1 MRHRKQGTWLLLG
14 GLLLMAAALFL
25 TCFNL
30 WDEHRAEVQAAG
42 VLEELRAEIPVPEER
57 PEAEEPGEEVIPDYL
72 LDPGREMP
80 AVEIGGEDYIGM
92 LEVPALGL
100 ELPMMGEWSYPRLR
114 KAPCRYRG
122 SAYQGELIIA
132 AHNYR
137 SHFGGLKSLAP
148 GDEVRFTDMDGNVFR
163 YTVAETEVLDG
174 TAVEA
179 MEAGDWD
186 LTLFTCTPGG
196 QTRVTVRCVLE
207 Q

>member
-1 MRHRKQGTWLLLG
+1 MLG

-25 TCFNL
+25 TCFNM
-30 WDEHRAEVQAAG
+30 WDEHRAEVRAAG

-57 PEAEEPGEEVIPDYL
+57 PEKEEPGEEVIPDYI
-72 LDPGREMP
+72 LDPEREMP
-80 AVEIGGEDYIGM
+80 VAEIGGEGYIGT

-100 ELPMMGEWSYPRLR
+100 ELPVMGEWSYPRLR

-122 SAYQGELIIA
+122 SAYQGDLIVA

-179 MEAGDWD
+179 MEAGEWD

-196 QTRVTVRCVLE
+196 QARVTVRCR
-207 Q
+207 QTR

>member
-1 MRHRKQGTWLLLG
+1 MRHRKQGTCLMTG
-14 GLLLMAAALFL
+14 GLLLMAAALLL
-25 TCFNL
+25 TCYNL
-30 WDEHRAEVQAAG
+30 WDEHRADTLAAG
-42 VLEELRAEIPVPEER
+42 TLEELRAEMPVQEEQTA
-57 PEAEEPGEEVIPDYL
+57 PEAPGEEVIPDYL

-80 AVEIGGEDYIGM
+80 AVEIGGEDYIGT

-100 ELPMMGEWSYPRLR
+100 ELPVMGEWSYPRLR
-114 KAPCRYRG
+114 KAPCRYRR
-122 SAYQGELIIA
+122 SAYQGDLIIA